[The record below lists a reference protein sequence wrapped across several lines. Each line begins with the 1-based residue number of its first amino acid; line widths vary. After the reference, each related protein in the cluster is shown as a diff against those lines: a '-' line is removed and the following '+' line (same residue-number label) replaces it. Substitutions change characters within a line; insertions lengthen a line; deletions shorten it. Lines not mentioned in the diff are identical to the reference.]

1 MGCRTLVVFKGAG
14 FLTRHS
20 LLPPADS
27 DPSFLCARGAREEKP
42 APFTKTVKGAAPQSG
57 WWTSLLEGKFSEQW
71 HPLR

>member
-1 MGCRTLVVFKGAG
+1 MVFKGAG

-20 LLPPADS
+20 LLPMADS
-27 DPSFLCARGAREEKP
+27 YPSLLRARRIAGRKTRTLHKTREGCG
-42 APFTKTVKGAAPQSG
+42 TQSG